1 MSRMDKYIDNEY
13 ENDTPQEEAVLSR
26 VNKNQVMY
34 DDVYYNRTKT
44 DVDGVIESMELI
56 DAHEEPVDTIIE
68 ETYEQKSYNVN
79 EYLEKAH
86 ENKSPDNLKR
96 DIDDTDFREG
106 EDEIRKL
113 IASIDEKEESE
124 DFFKDLKGENE
135 DTLIGAKFK
144 TDEFNESIYET
155 LKGDSLINEKSIL
168 EHVLGDKTVLD
179 LEKEEDE
186 KIDHTFEEI
195 MRNDEDSRKKSKK
208 LPIIIFCSLLVILII
223 VVFYIFVIKK

>member
-1 MSRMDKYIDNEY
+1 MSRMDKYIDEDY
-13 ENDTPQEEAVLSR
+13 ENETPKEEVVLSR

-34 DDVYYNRTKT
+34 DDVYFNRTKV
-44 DVDGVIESMELI
+44 DIDGVIDNEDVPKEKEDII
-56 DAHEEPVDTIIE
+56 DQIE
-68 ETYEQKSYNVN
+68 EKYEKKSYNVN

-96 DIDDTDFREG
+96 DIDDTDFKEG
-106 EDEIRKL
+106 EDEIRRL
-113 IASIDEKEESE
+113 IASIEEKEESE
-124 DFFKDLKGENE
+124 DFFKDLKGDNE

-155 LKGDSLINEKSIL
+155 LKNDSLINEKTIL

-179 LEKEEDE
+179 LAKEEED

-195 MRNDEDSRKKSKK
+195 MQNDEKLRKKRNK
-208 LPIIIFCSLLVILII
+208 LPIIIFCILLVILII
-223 VVFYIFVIKK
+223 VVVFIFVIK